1 MAAPAPTILFPPAGE
16 TDVPTQDLEVRWSVP
31 VAPERILLQ
40 VEDEKEKVSLSIDL
54 PGDAK
59 RFTLPNDWLQPGV
72 LYTLD
77 IKLIAENG
85 NQTVR
90 DVRFTTAD

>member
-1 MAAPAPTILFPPAGE
+1 ILSPLAGE
-16 TDVPTQDLEVRWSVP
+16 TDVPTKDLEVQWSVP
-31 VAPERILLQ
+31 VTPERIRLE
-40 VEDEKEKVSLSIDL
+40 VEDEEGGVALTIDL
-54 PGDAK
+54 PGDAEH
-59 RFTLPNDWLQPGV
+59 FTLPNDWLQPGV
-72 LYTLD
+72 IYTLD

>member
-1 MAAPAPTILFPPAGE
+1 M
-16 TDVPTQDLEVRWSVP
+16 P
-31 VAPERILLQ
+31 VAPERVLLQ
-40 VEDEKEKVSLSIDL
+40 VEDEEKKVALSIDL
-54 PGDAK
+54 PGDVK

-72 LYTLD
+72 IYTLD

>member
-1 MAAPAPTILFPPAGE
+1 
-16 TDVPTQDLEVRWSVP
+16 VP
-31 VAPERILLQ
+31 VVPERTLLQ

-72 LYTLD
+72 MYTLD

>member
-1 MAAPAPTILFPPAGE
+1 M
-16 TDVPTQDLEVRWSVP
+16 RWSVP
-31 VAPERILLQ
+31 VAPERIRLE
-40 VEDEKEKVSLSIDL
+40 VEDEEEEVSLKIDL
-54 PGDAK
+54 PGDAR

-72 LYTLD
+72 VYTLD

-90 DVRFTTAD
+90 DLRFTTARNG

>member
-1 MAAPAPTILFPPAGE
+1 VVRARRTRTDPAPGGGE
-16 TDVPTQDLEVRWSVP
+16 KKQ
-31 VAPERILLQ
+31 
-40 VEDEKEKVSLSIDL
+40 VSLSIDL
-54 PGDAK
+54 PGHAK

-72 LYTLD
+72 TYTLD

>member
-1 MAAPAPTILFPPAGE
+1 VVRARRTRTDPAPGGG
-16 TDVPTQDLEVRWSVP
+16 
-31 VAPERILLQ
+31 
-40 VEDEKEKVSLSIDL
+40 EKEQVSLSIDL

-72 LYTLD
+72 TYTLD

>member
-1 MAAPAPTILFPPAGE
+1 
-16 TDVPTQDLEVRWSVP
+16 VPTQGLEVRWSAP
-31 VAPERILLQ
+31 VEPERILLQ
-40 VEDEKEKVSLSIDL
+40 VEDEEAKVALKIDL
-54 PGDAK
+54 PGDAT

-72 LYTLD
+72 IYTLD

-90 DVRFTTAD
+90 DVYFTTAD